1 MYGSFY
7 VAEVEQCDWS
17 EVRSSYGDK
26 SVKISPGFLGVLVL
40 FVLNT
45 GGVLFMKLSLSIA
58 KNILKSSHQHLF
70 SCFIV

>member
-26 SVKISPGFLGVLVL
+26 SVKISPGFLGVLVGNKFNKNVVDIMPCHL
-40 FVLNT
+40 KRLGRRF
-45 GGVLFMKLSLSIA
+45 LS
-58 KNILKSSHQHLF
+58 F
-70 SCFIV
+70 SCRIDL